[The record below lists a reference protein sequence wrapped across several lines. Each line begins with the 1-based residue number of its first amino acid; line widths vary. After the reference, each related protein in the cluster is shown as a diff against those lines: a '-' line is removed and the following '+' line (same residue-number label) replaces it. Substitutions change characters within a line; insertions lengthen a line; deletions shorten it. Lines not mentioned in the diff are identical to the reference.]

1 MINKPN
7 LLRLNEYTINDKIS
21 VHVPSVDEVFA
32 FGDQK
37 YYSIVQSLVATPFD
51 LMVELDDIGVDYE
64 SLSDYQLFLLMFE
77 SIATNE
83 SDTSI
88 LFGELQL
95 KNFQEAINPKNNE
108 KILWSKK
115 DDIVIDQLIAL
126 EICTAI
132 RKIHFWKLPEG
143 RAGNAAAK
151 EYLIERNRKKKQR
164 LAKKPYQSFLENMII
179 SLVNT
184 EEFPYNY
191 ETVMGLS
198 LYKLNASW
206 RQIQKKKHWEQTMNG
221 LYFGTVDKDKIN
233 WEKISWLSPE

>member
-7 LLRLNEYTINDKIS
+7 LLRLNEYTINNKIS

-108 KILWSKK
+108 KM
-115 DDIVIDQLIAL
+115 AL
-126 EICTAI
+126 
-132 RKIHFWKLPEG
+132 
-143 RAGNAAAK
+143 
-151 EYLIERNRKKKQR
+151 
-164 LAKKPYQSFLENMII
+164 
-179 SLVNT
+179 
-184 EEFPYNY
+184 
-191 ETVMGLS
+191 
-198 LYKLNASW
+198 
-206 RQIQKKKHWEQTMNG
+206 
-221 LYFGTVDKDKIN
+221 
-233 WEKISWLSPE
+233 